1 MVMRSATKQIQAEV
15 AKWKE
20 ARDKK
25 KRKEERKHRKKRK
38 RDDRYATPVLCIS
51 FGRVFFSL
59 CFKTNILFRWRVQFL
74 VRLLVRFIVRLRQ
87 QQRQRQLVR
96 LV

>member
-38 RDDRYATPVLCIS
+38 RDDRYAAPVLCIS
-51 FGRVFFSL
+51 FDACFSP
-59 CFKTNILFRWRVQFL
+59 LF
-74 VRLLVRFIVRLRQ
+74 
-87 QQRQRQLVR
+87 
-96 LV
+96 